1 MSLCSWQR
9 RTEVTIQ
16 GPECE
21 ESVAEKGGFDGD
33 RCNVGDYSLDGK
45 LSLSWE
51 EHGEN
56 VKSPGYRLG

>member
-1 MSLCSWQR
+1 M
-9 RTEVTIQ
+9 TIQ

-33 RCNVGDYSLDGK
+33 CCNVGDYSLDGK

-56 VKSPGYRLG
+56 VKSPGHRLG